1 MRIFK
6 IIIIVIL
13 LFAEVKVVA
22 QVNINIQSKDST
34 FLSHSFSDRVSAIKK
49 SITNNWNKVFVDF
62 TKSEVSLIGAI
73 NFSKQI
79 IDNKSINSIFNYD
92 YATLNSNIYKPGFL
106 AGFRVDGLFK
116 EKHNYSFQMSLNSIN
131 AGNYYK
137 NTNRLEPFLGDFTQY
152 KVDNKFINLN
162 TAMHYKKPLF
172 RNSVKY
178 KFYAIAGPSVDF
190 RLSGVGNDQLV
201 NKISN
206 KVFVCGDLGLEF
218 NNRDHYLFFL
228 HYKHGFN
235 VLQEPI
241 PIQLSSFQ
249 LGFSIKAKDLF

>member
-34 FLSHSFSDRVSAIKK
+34 FFSHSFSDRVSAIKK

-92 YATLNSNIYKPGFL
+92 YAT
-106 AGFRVDGLFK
+106 V
-116 EKHNYSFQMSLNSIN
+116 
-131 AGNYYK
+131 
-137 NTNRLEPFLGDFTQY
+137 
-152 KVDNKFINLN
+152 
-162 TAMHYKKPLF
+162 
-172 RNSVKY
+172 
-178 KFYAIAGPSVDF
+178 
-190 RLSGVGNDQLV
+190 
-201 NKISN
+201 
-206 KVFVCGDLGLEF
+206 
-218 NNRDHYLFFL
+218 
-228 HYKHGFN
+228 
-235 VLQEPI
+235 
-241 PIQLSSFQ
+241 SS
-249 LGFSIKAKDLF
+249 